1 VKDSEIIKILKN
13 TSKELQCTFLDC
25 LGVLLTAG
33 TWFKTIEFERNL
45 RFLTEN
51 LRKKLSNFIL
61 KFENMKL
68 KNRDLWVVCFG
79 PFVYIRSPVS
89 TSRNN

>member
-1 VKDSEIIKILKN
+1 MIKILKN

-25 LGVLLTAG
+25 LGVLFTAG
-33 TWFKTIEFERNL
+33 TWFRMIELERNL
-45 RFLTEN
+45 WFLTEN
-51 LRKKLSNFIL
+51 LRKKLNNFIL
-61 KFENMKL
+61 KFETMKL

-89 TSRNN
+89 KLRNN